1 MISTLLNL
9 RGKMYTR
16 QTVVIY
22 PTGRFVSNE
31 GSCGGSMLK
40 LWFACKDVI
49 GVEVMYNLFKKRVQA
64 CWLTCSIFLVI

>member
-9 RGKMYTR
+9 SGKMYTR
-16 QTVVIY
+16 QTVVIFA
-22 PTGRFVSNE
+22 TGRYVSNE

-64 CWLTCSIFLVI
+64 CWLACLIFLVI